1 MAKLSFGKSAGN
13 TNRRTSQRVQ
23 GGALGQQGGT
33 TPLPTFGL
41 ELPDVEPSAVATDVY
56 ARPTELQPAAR
67 TQASYTRPLPPT
79 SISDLQRLGEAL
91 GGFNRNLQN
100 LATTTVDFIGEREK
114 RLKAEAEE
122 EAAGTVFGT
131 REYKRL
137 RGGTEELEK
146 ASQDPEA
153 TPEQRQQAKE
163 ALERVQ
169 AEASTNPHY
178 PSALRRLQVQKRA
191 VGIANWIDSNPTVTD
206 AEGNERTLRE
216 LKPSSPEFSN
226 AVNDYVYGGEVLT
239 PREARKLQPVL
250 LQSLSVAQSTQSR
263 NHRAYKKEQLTA
275 FSNQRINLAVE
286 AYQGGGTYEDLGR
299 DLQEGFEDLG
309 PKGDPTLTLAESRLA
324 QSNYISDVVTAL
336 NNSPKRPKS
345 FDQVLGLLS
354 PLMTG
359 PVADRFIDGKVNE
372 KLRAINN
379 MDPSELARL
388 QGQWERE
395 TSSRAARARE
405 QQTLNEDDYINT
417 EIVSLNE
424 LYDFGADGV
433 ATPQSMQRFQEA
445 KLDLQEKIM
454 QENMADPA
462 RQTRLLK
469 LLDTRTAEY
478 PRAWRRDM
486 LQEFDKGYNEDLDLL
501 MADPSTQDAV
511 LNRVQKAYDDGVLN
525 SQQYN
530 QKQAEVRRI
539 MEGTFRDSS
548 KAMTEAI
555 KRVEDTYLNNAKL
568 SESPGGLATDVE
580 TELFELAKPA
590 MMRDGRKL
598 MRKLAQE
605 GRLDEFPAQY
615 SVMLEQ
621 KRLEYGLYGSTKD
634 PGFVEYQSLN
644 DLQRAH
650 NQGMADGAL
659 EQRAQSR
666 LPILSLQA
674 VGDVMDMVSSG
685 KPLPPHIAD
694 AVRAYGG
701 LRPFIESELI
711 KNNVKVDDARKAA
724 RERPAEFYEVELEED
739 APVVQEVSMVDRLVG
754 GSIALVGALLPGA
767 PAQATV
773 LPPPPIDRPLPT
785 YGPGPRQQAIV
796 AAAKQV
802 GIRPIDLAAAMSYET
817 IGSFDPSI
825 TNQLGYSGLIQF
837 SPDNQETY
845 GVTADSTFEEQAQA
859 AARYLKDR
867 GVRPGDG
874 INRIYAAILVGNA
887 DGKLEDGSDGMD
899 ATDVNGN
906 SVNSALKDL
915 LPGGG
920 HYQNADR
927 FLRGD

>member
-41 ELPDVEPSAVATDVY
+41 ELPDVEPSAVAIDVY

-67 TQASYTRPLPPT
+67 TQASYTRPLEPT
-79 SISDLQRLGEAL
+79 SISDLQRLGDAL

-100 LATTTVDFIGEREK
+100 LATATVDFIGEREK

-131 REYKRL
+131 GEYRRL

-146 ASQDPEA
+146 ASLDPEA

-191 VGIANWIDSNPTVTD
+191 VGIANWINSNPTVTD

-226 AVNDYVYGGEVLT
+226 AVNNYVYGGEVLT
-239 PREARKLQPVL
+239 PREARKLQPIL

-275 FSNQRINLAVE
+275 FSNQRINLAIE
-286 AYQGGGTYEDLGR
+286 AYQGGGTHEDLAR

-309 PKGDPTLTLAESRLA
+309 PKGDPTLTLAESRAA

-345 FDQVLGLLS
+345 FDQVLGLLR

-379 MDPSELARL
+379 MDPAELARL

-395 TSSRAARARE
+395 TSSRALRAKQ

-417 EIVSLNE
+417 EIAELNQ
-424 LYDFGADGV
+424 LYEFGPDGV

-445 KLDLQEKIM
+445 KLDLTERIM
-454 QENMADPA
+454 QENIADPA

-486 LQEFDKGYNEDLDLL
+486 LQEFDRGFNTDLDLL
-501 MADPSTQDAV
+501 MADPSMQDEV
-511 LNRVQKAYDDGVLN
+511 LNRLQKAYDDQLLN

-530 QKQAEVRRI
+530 QRQGQVRQI
-539 MEGTFRDSS
+539 MEGTFRDSG

-555 KRVEDTYLNNAKL
+555 KRVEDIYLNNAT
-568 SESPGGLATDVE
+568 SSDSPGGLATDVE
-580 TELFELAKPA
+580 TQLFGLAKPA
-590 MMRDGRKL
+590 MMKDGRQL
-598 MRKLAQE
+598 MRKLARE
-605 GRLDEFPAQY
+605 GNLDEFPAQY

-621 KRLEYGLYGSTKD
+621 KRFEYGLYSSTKD
-634 PGFVEYQSLN
+634 PGFVEYQSLS

-659 EQRAQSR
+659 EQRAQSP
-666 LPILSLQA
+666 LPILSRQA
-674 VGDVMDMVSSG
+674 VGEVMDMVSTG

-701 LRPFIESELI
+701 LRPFIEKELI
-711 KNNVKVDDARKAA
+711 KNNVKVEDARKAA

-739 APVVQEVSMVDRLVG
+739 APAAQEVSMIDRLVG
-754 GSIALVGALLPGA
+754 GSIALIGALLPGA
-767 PAQATV
+767 PANASP
-773 LPPPPIDRPLPT
+773 LPPPPVNEPPAV
-785 YGPGPRQQAIV
+785 YGPGARQQAIV

-802 GIRPIDLAAAMSYET
+802 GIRPVDLAAAMSYET

-837 SPDNQETY
+837 SPDNQKTY

-859 AARYLKDR
+859 AARYLRDR

-874 INRIYAAILVGNA
+874 ISRIYAAILIGNA
-887 DGKLEDGSDGMD
+887 DGKGPQGQDYMN

-920 HYQNADR
+920 HYQNAVR
-927 FLRGD
+927 FLRGA

>member
-41 ELPDVEPSAVATDVY
+41 ELPDVEPSAVAIDVY

-131 REYKRL
+131 QEFGRL
-137 RGGTEELEK
+137 RKLKNEFEEVSK
-146 ASQDPEA
+146 DPEA
-153 TPEQRQQAKE
+153 TPEERQQAKE
-163 ALERVQ
+163 AVERVQ
-169 AEASTNPHY
+169 AEVSTNPHY
-178 PSALRRLQVQKRA
+178 PSALRRLQVQRRA
-191 VGIANWIDSNPTVTD
+191 VGIGSWIDSNPTVG

-216 LKPSSPEFSN
+216 LKPNSSEFL
-226 AVNDYVYGGEVLT
+226 AVVNDHIYGGEVLT
-239 PREARKLQPVL
+239 PREARKLQPIL
-250 LQSLSVAQSTQSR
+250 LQALSVAQSTQAR

-286 AYQGGGTYEDLGR
+286 AYQGGGTYEDLAR

-309 PKGDPTLTLAESRLA
+309 PKGDPTLTLAESRAA

-379 MDPSELARL
+379 MDPAELARL

-395 TSSRAARARE
+395 TSSRALRAK
-405 QQTLNEDDYINT
+405 QQQALNEDDYINT
-417 EIVSLNE
+417 EIAGLNQ
-424 LYDFGADGV
+424 LYEFGPDGV
-433 ATPQSMQRFQEA
+433 ATPQSMQRFQDA
-445 KLDLQEKIM
+445 KLDLTEQIM

-469 LLDTRTAEY
+469 LLETRTAEY

-486 LQEFDKGYNEDLDLL
+486 LQEFDKGFNTDLDLL
-501 MADPSTQDAV
+501 MADSSMQDEV

-530 QKQAEVRRI
+530 QRQGQVRQI
-539 MEGTFRDSS
+539 MEGTFRETG
-548 KAMTEAI
+548 KTMTEAI
-555 KRVEDTYLNNAKL
+555 NRVEDNYINNAT
-568 SESPGGLATDVE
+568 SSDSPGGLATDVE
-580 TELFELAKPA
+580 TRLFELAKPA

-598 MRKLAQE
+598 MRRLAQE
-605 GRLDEFPAQY
+605 GKLDEFPAQY
-615 SVMLEQ
+615 SAMLEQ
-621 KRLEYGLYGSTKD
+621 KRFEYGLYSSTKD

-659 EQRAQSR
+659 EQRAQSD
-666 LPILSLQA
+666 LPILSKQA
-674 VGDVMDMVSSG
+674 VGEVMDMVSAG
-685 KPLPPHIAD
+685 RPLPPHIAN

-701 LRPFIESELI
+701 LRQFIEKELL
-711 KNNVKVDDARKAA
+711 KNNVSVEDARNAA
-724 RERPAEFYEVELEED
+724 RNRPAEFYEVELEED
-739 APVVQEVSMVDRLVG
+739 APAVQEVSMIDRLVG
-754 GSIALVGALLPGA
+754 GSIALIGALLPGA
-767 PAQATV
+767 PANASP
-773 LPPPPIDRPLPT
+773 LPPPPVNEPPAV
-785 YGPGPRQQAIV
+785 YGPGARQQAII

-802 GIRPIDLAAAMSYET
+802 GIRPVDLAAAMSYET

-837 SPDNQETY
+837 SPDNQKTY

-874 INRIYAAILVGNA
+874 MSRIYAAILIGNA
-887 DGKLEDGSDGMD
+887 DGKGPQGQDYMN

-920 HYQNADR
+920 HYQNAVR
-927 FLRGD
+927 FLRGA

>member
-41 ELPDVEPSAVATDVY
+41 ELPDVEPSAVAIDVY

-79 SISDLQRLGEAL
+79 SISDLQALGQAL

-122 EAAGTVFGT
+122 LAAGTVFGT
-131 REYKRL
+131 REYKGL

-169 AEASTNPHY
+169 ADAITNPHY
-178 PSALRRLQVQKRA
+178 PSALRTARVKLNA
-191 VGIANWIDSNPTVTD
+191 SGIANWVNSNPTVTD
-206 AEGNERTLRE
+206 AEDNKITLRE
-216 LKPSSPEFSN
+216 LKPGSPEFTRQ
-226 AVNDYVYGGEVLT
+226 VNNFVYGGEVLT
-239 PREARKLQPVL
+239 PREARKLQPIL
-250 LQSLSVAQSTQSR
+250 LQSLSVAQAAQAR

-275 FSNQRINLAVE
+275 FSNQRINLAIQ
-286 AYQGGGTYEDLGR
+286 AYQAGGNYEDLA
-299 DLQEGFEDLG
+299 DALQEGYEDMG
-309 PKGDPTLTLAESRLA
+309 PKGDPTLTLAESRQA

-379 MDPSELARL
+379 MDPAELARL
-388 QGQWERE
+388 RNQWESE
-395 TSSRAARARE
+395 SVSRATRAR
-405 QQTLNEDDYINT
+405 QQQALNEDDYINT
-417 EIVSLNE
+417 EIAELNQ
-424 LYDFGADGV
+424 LYEFGADGV
-433 ATPQSMQRFQEA
+433 ATPQSMQRFQDA
-445 KLDLQEKIM
+445 KLDLTERIM

-469 LLDTRTAEY
+469 LLETRTAEY

-486 LQEFDKGYNEDLDLL
+486 LQEFDKGFNADLNLL
-501 MADPSTQDAV
+501 MADPSMESAV
-511 LNRVQKAYDDGVLN
+511 LNRVQKAYDDQVLN
-525 SQQYN
+525 SAQYN
-530 QKQAEVRRI
+530 QRQGEVRQI
-539 MEGTFRDSS
+539 MDGTFRDSG

-555 KRVEDTYLNNAKL
+555 NRVEDNYLNNAK
-568 SESPGGLATDVE
+568 SSDSPGGLATDVE
-580 TELFELAKPA
+580 ARLFEVAKPA
-590 MMRDGRKL
+590 MIRDGRSL
-598 MRKLAQE
+598 MRKLARE
-605 GRLDEFPAQY
+605 GNLNEFPAQY
-615 SVMLEQ
+615 AAMLEQ
-621 KRLEYGLYGSTKD
+621 KRFEYGLYSSTKD

-644 DLQRAH
+644 DLQKAH

-659 EQRAQSR
+659 EQRAQSD
-666 LPILSLQA
+666 LPILSQQA
-674 VGDVMDMVSSG
+674 VGEVMDMVSNG

-711 KNNVKVDDARKAA
+711 KNNVKVDDARRIA
-724 RERPAEFYEVELEED
+724 RDQPAEFYEVELEED
-739 APVVQEVSMVDRLVG
+739 APAVQEVSMVDRLVG
-754 GSIALVGALLPGA
+754 GSIALVGAMLPGA

-825 TNQLGYSGLIQF
+825 ENQLGYIGLIQF

-887 DGKLEDGSDGMD
+887 DGKLRDGSDGMD
-899 ATDVNGN
+899 AEDVNGN

>member
-13 TNRRTSQRVQ
+13 TNRRTSRRVQ

-41 ELPDVEPSAVATDVY
+41 ELPDVEPSAVAIDVY

-131 REYKRL
+131 QEFGRL
-137 RGGTEELEK
+137 RKLKNEFEEVSK
-146 ASQDPEA
+146 DPEA
-153 TPEQRQQAKE
+153 TPEERQQAKE
-163 ALERVQ
+163 AVERVQ
-169 AEASTNPHY
+169 AEVSTNPHY
-178 PSALRRLQVQKRA
+178 PSALRRLQVQRRA
-191 VGIANWIDSNPTVTD
+191 VGIGSWIDSNPTVG

-216 LKPSSPEFSN
+216 LKPNSSEFL
-226 AVNDYVYGGEVLT
+226 AVVNDHIYGGEVLT
-239 PREARKLQPVL
+239 PREARKLQPIL
-250 LQSLSVAQSTQSR
+250 LQALSVAQSTQAR

-286 AYQGGGTYEDLGR
+286 AYQGGGTYEDLAR

-309 PKGDPTLTLAESRLA
+309 PKGDPTLTLAESRAA

-379 MDPSELARL
+379 MDPAELARL

-395 TSSRAARARE
+395 TSSRALRAK
-405 QQTLNEDDYINT
+405 QQQALNEDDYINT
-417 EIVSLNE
+417 EIAGLNQ
-424 LYDFGADGV
+424 LYEFGPDGV
-433 ATPQSMQRFQEA
+433 ATPQSMQRFQDA
-445 KLDLQEKIM
+445 KLDLTEQIM

-469 LLDTRTAEY
+469 LLETRTAEY

-486 LQEFDKGYNEDLDLL
+486 LQEFDKGFNTDLDLL
-501 MADPSTQDAV
+501 MADSSMQDEV

-530 QKQAEVRRI
+530 QRQGQVRQI
-539 MEGTFRDSS
+539 MEGTFRETG
-548 KAMTEAI
+548 KTMTEAI
-555 KRVEDTYLNNAKL
+555 NRVEDNYINNAT
-568 SESPGGLATDVE
+568 SSDSPGGLATDVE
-580 TELFELAKPA
+580 TRLFELAKPA

-598 MRKLAQE
+598 MRRLAQE
-605 GRLDEFPAQY
+605 GKLDEFPAQY
-615 SVMLEQ
+615 SAMLEQ
-621 KRLEYGLYGSTKD
+621 KRFEYGLYSSTKD

-659 EQRAQSR
+659 EQRAQSD
-666 LPILSLQA
+666 LPILSKQA
-674 VGDVMDMVSSG
+674 VGEVMDMVSAG
-685 KPLPPHIAD
+685 RPLPPHIAN

-701 LRPFIESELI
+701 LRQFIEKELL
-711 KNNVKVDDARKAA
+711 KNNVSVEDARNAA
-724 RERPAEFYEVELEED
+724 RNRPAEFYEVELEED
-739 APVVQEVSMVDRLVG
+739 APAVQEVSMIDRLVG
-754 GSIALVGALLPGA
+754 GSIALIGALLPGA
-767 PAQATV
+767 PANASP
-773 LPPPPIDRPLPT
+773 LPPPPVNEPPAV
-785 YGPGPRQQAIV
+785 YGPGARQQAII

-802 GIRPIDLAAAMSYET
+802 GIRPVDLAAAMSYET

-837 SPDNQETY
+837 SPDNQKTY

-874 INRIYAAILVGNA
+874 MSRIYAAILIGNA
-887 DGKLEDGSDGMD
+887 DGKGPQGQDYMN

-920 HYQNADR
+920 HYQNAVR
-927 FLRGD
+927 FLRGA

>member
-13 TNRRTSQRVQ
+13 TNRRTSQRLQ

-41 ELPDVEPSAVATDVY
+41 EAPDVEPSVVATDVY

-67 TQASYTRPLPPT
+67 TQASYTRPLEPT

-91 GGFNRNLQN
+91 GGFNKNLQN

-131 REYKRL
+131 QEFGRL
-137 RGGTEELEK
+137 RKLKNEFEEVSK
-146 ASQDPEA
+146 DPNA
-153 TPEQRQQAKE
+153 TPEERQQAKE
-163 ALERVQ
+163 AVERVQ
-169 AEASTNPHY
+169 AEVSTNPHY
-178 PSALRRLQVQKRA
+178 PSALRRLQVQTRA
-191 VGIANWIDSNPTVTD
+191 VGIGSWIDSNPTVTD
-206 AEGNERTLRE
+206 AKGNERTLRE
-216 LKPSSPEFSN
+216 LKPNSSEFF
-226 AVNDYVYGGEVLT
+226 AVVNDHIYGGEVLT
-239 PREARKLQPVL
+239 PREARKLQPIL
-250 LQSLSVAQSTQSR
+250 LQSLSVAQSTQAR

-275 FSNQRINLAVE
+275 FSNQRINLAVQ
-286 AYQGGGTYEDLGR
+286 AYQGGGTYEDLAR

-309 PKGDPTLTLAESRLA
+309 PKGDPTLTLAESRDA
-324 QSNYISDVVTAL
+324 QNNYISDVVSAL
-336 NNSPKRPKS
+336 NSSPKRPKS
-345 FDQVLGLLS
+345 FDQVLGLLR

-359 PVADRFIDGKVNE
+359 PVADRFVDGKVNE

-379 MDPSELARL
+379 MDPAELARL
-388 QGQWERE
+388 QVQWERE
-395 TSSRAARARE
+395 TSSRAARAKE
-405 QQTLNEDDYINT
+405 QQALNDDDYINT

-424 LYDFGADGV
+424 LYEFGPDGV
-433 ATPQSMQRFQEA
+433 ATPQSMQRFQDA

-454 QENMADPA
+454 EENMADPA

-469 LLDTRTAEY
+469 LLDARTAEY
-478 PRAWRRDM
+478 PKAWRRDM
-486 LQEFDKGYNEDLDLL
+486 LQEFDKGYNQDLDLL

-530 QKQAEVRRI
+530 QRQGEVRRI
-539 MEGTFRDSS
+539 MEGTFRDSG

-555 KRVEDTYLNNAKL
+555 NRVEDNYLNNAK
-568 SESPGGLATDVE
+568 SSTSPGGLATDVE
-580 TELFELAKPA
+580 TRLFEVAKPA
-590 MMRDGRKL
+590 MMKDGRKL

-605 GRLDEFPAQY
+605 GKLDEFPAQY
-615 SVMLEQ
+615 AAMLEQ
-621 KRLEYGLYGSTKD
+621 KRLEYGLFESTTD
-634 PGFVEYQSLN
+634 PGFVEYQSLS

-650 NQGMADGAL
+650 NQGMADDAL
-659 EQRAQSR
+659 EQRAQSP
-666 LPILSLQA
+666 LPILSVKGVEA
-674 VGDVMDMVSSG
+674 VMHMASKGQ
-685 KPLPPHIAD
+685 PLPPHVAN

-711 KNNVKVDDARKAA
+711 KNNVKVDDARRIA
-724 RERPAEFYEVELEED
+724 RDQPAEFYEVELEED
-739 APVVQEVSMVDRLVG
+739 APAVQEVSMVDRLVS
-754 GSIALVGALLPGA
+754 GSIALVGAMLPGA

-773 LPPPPIDRPLPT
+773 LPPPPITRPLPT

-874 INRIYAAILVGNA
+874 INRIYAAILIGNA
-887 DGKLEDGSDGMD
+887 DGKGPNGEDYMD
-899 ATDVNGN
+899 AEDVNGN

>member
-41 ELPDVEPSAVATDVY
+41 ELPDVEPSAVAIDVY

-67 TQASYTRPLPPT
+67 TQASYTRPLQPT
-79 SISDLQRLGEAL
+79 SISDLQALGQAL

-100 LATTTVDFIGEREK
+100 LATATVDFIGEREK

-137 RGGTEELEK
+137 RGGTEQLEK

-191 VGIANWIDSNPTVTD
+191 VGIASWIDSNPTVTD

-226 AVNDYVYGGEVLT
+226 AVNNYVYGGEVLT
-239 PREARKLQPVL
+239 PREARKLQPIL
-250 LQSLSVAQSTQSR
+250 LQSLSVAQSTQAR

-275 FSNQRINLAVE
+275 FSNQRINLAIE
-286 AYQGGGTYEDLGR
+286 AYQGGGTHEDLAR

-309 PKGDPTLTLAESRLA
+309 PKGDPTLTLAESRAA

-379 MDPSELARL
+379 MDPAELARL
-388 QGQWERE
+388 RNQWESE
-395 TSSRAARARE
+395 SVSRVTRAKQ
-405 QQTLNEDDYINT
+405 QQTLSEDDYINT
-417 EIVSLNE
+417 EIAELNQ
-424 LYDFGADGV
+424 LYEFGADGV
-433 ATPQSMQRFQEA
+433 ATPQSMQRFQDA
-445 KLDLQEKIM
+445 KLDLTERIM

-462 RQTRLLK
+462 RQTRLLT
-469 LLDTRTAEY
+469 LLETRTAEY
-478 PRAWRRDM
+478 PRAWRKDM
-486 LQEFDKGYNEDLDLL
+486 LQDFDKGFNADLNLL
-501 MADPSTQDAV
+501 MADPSIESAV
-511 LNRVQKAYDDGVLN
+511 LNRVQEGYDNGVLN
-525 SQQYN
+525 SAQYN
-530 QKQAEVRRI
+530 QRQGEVRQI
-539 MEGTFRDSS
+539 MDGTFRDSG

-555 KRVEDTYLNNAKL
+555 NRVEDNYLNNAK
-568 SESPGGLATDVE
+568 SSDSPGGLATDVE
-580 TELFELAKPA
+580 TRLFEVAKPA
-590 MMRDGRKL
+590 MIRDGRNL
-598 MRKLAQE
+598 MRKLARE
-605 GRLDEFPAQY
+605 GSLNEFPAQY
-615 SVMLEQ
+615 AAMLEQ
-621 KRLEYGLYGSTKD
+621 KRLEYGLFESRTD

-659 EQRAQSR
+659 ERRAQSD
-666 LPILSLQA
+666 LPILSQQA
-674 VGDVMDMVSSG
+674 VGEVMDMVSTG

-701 LRPFIESELI
+701 LRPFIEKELI
-711 KNNVKVDDARKAA
+711 KNNVRVEDARKAA

-739 APVVQEVSMVDRLVG
+739 APAVQEVSMVDRLVG
-754 GSIALVGALLPGA
+754 GSIALVGAMLPGA

-773 LPPPPIDRPLPT
+773 LPPPPITRPLPT

-845 GVTADSTFEEQAQA
+845 GVNADSTFEEQAHA

-874 INRIYAAILVGNA
+874 INRIYAAILIGNA
-887 DGKLEDGSDGMD
+887 DGKGPNGEDYMD
-899 ATDVNGN
+899 AEDVNGN

>member
-41 ELPDVEPSAVATDVY
+41 ELPDVEPSAVAIDVY

-79 SISDLQRLGEAL
+79 SISDLQALGQAL

-122 EAAGTVFGT
+122 LAAGTVFGT
-131 REYKRL
+131 REYKGL

-169 AEASTNPHY
+169 ADAITNPHY
-178 PSALRRLQVQKRA
+178 PSALRTARVKLNA
-191 VGIANWIDSNPTVTD
+191 SGIANWVNSNPTVTD
-206 AEGNERTLRE
+206 AEDNKITLRE
-216 LKPSSPEFSN
+216 LKPGSPEFTRQ
-226 AVNDYVYGGEVLT
+226 VNNFVYGGEVLT
-239 PREARKLQPVL
+239 PREARKLQPIL
-250 LQSLSVAQSTQSR
+250 LQSLSVAQAAQAR

-275 FSNQRINLAVE
+275 FSNQRINLAIQ
-286 AYQGGGTYEDLGR
+286 AYQAGGNYEDLA
-299 DLQEGFEDLG
+299 DALQEGYEDMG
-309 PKGDPTLTLAESRLA
+309 PKGDPTLTLAESRQA

-379 MDPSELARL
+379 MDPAELARL
-388 QGQWERE
+388 RTQWESE
-395 TSSRAARARE
+395 SVSRATRAR
-405 QQTLNEDDYINT
+405 QQQALNEDDYINT
-417 EIVSLNE
+417 EIAELNQ
-424 LYDFGADGV
+424 LYEFGADGV

-445 KLDLQEKIM
+445 KLDLTERIM

-486 LQEFDKGYNEDLDLL
+486 LQEFDKGFNADLNLL
-501 MADPSTQDAV
+501 MADPSMESAV
-511 LNRVQKAYDDGVLN
+511 LNRVQKAYDDQVLN
-525 SQQYN
+525 SAQYN
-530 QKQAEVRRI
+530 QRQGEVRQI
-539 MEGTFRDSS
+539 MDGTFRDSG

-555 KRVEDTYLNNAKL
+555 NRVEDNYLNNAK
-568 SESPGGLATDVE
+568 SSDSPGGLATDVE
-580 TELFELAKPA
+580 ARLFEVAKPA
-590 MMRDGRKL
+590 MIRDGRSL
-598 MRKLAQE
+598 MRKLARE
-605 GRLDEFPAQY
+605 GNLNEFPAQY
-615 SVMLEQ
+615 AAMLEQ
-621 KRLEYGLYGSTKD
+621 KRFEYGLYSSTKD

-644 DLQRAH
+644 DLQKAH

-659 EQRAQSR
+659 EQRAQSD
-666 LPILSLQA
+666 LPILSQQA
-674 VGDVMDMVSSG
+674 VGEVMDMVSNG

-711 KNNVKVDDARKAA
+711 KNNVKVDDARRIA
-724 RERPAEFYEVELEED
+724 RDQPAEFYEVELEED
-739 APVVQEVSMVDRLVG
+739 APAVQEVSMVDRLVG
-754 GSIALVGALLPGA
+754 GSIALVGAMLPGA

-825 TNQLGYSGLIQF
+825 ENQLGYIGLIQF

-887 DGKLEDGSDGMD
+887 DGKLRDGSDGMD
-899 ATDVNGN
+899 AEDVNGN

>member
-41 ELPDVEPSAVATDVY
+41 ELPDVEPSAVAIDVY

-67 TQASYTRPLPPT
+67 TQASYTRPLEPT

-131 REYKRL
+131 QEFGRL
-137 RGGTEELEK
+137 RKLKNEFEEVSK
-146 ASQDPEA
+146 DPEA
-153 TPEQRQQAKE
+153 TPEERQQAKE
-163 ALERVQ
+163 AVERVQ
-169 AEASTNPHY
+169 AEVSTNPHY

-191 VGIANWIDSNPTVTD
+191 VGIANWINSNPTVTD
-206 AEGNERTLRE
+206 AKNNERTLRE
-216 LKPSSPEFSN
+216 LKPNSSEFF
-226 AVNDYVYGGEVLT
+226 AVVNDHIYGGEVLT
-239 PREARKLQPVL
+239 PREARKLQPIL
-250 LQSLSVAQSTQSR
+250 LQSLSVAQSTQAR

-286 AYQGGGTYEDLGR
+286 AYQGGGTYEDLAR

-309 PKGDPTLTLAESRLA
+309 PKGDPTLTLAESRTA
-324 QSNYISDVVTAL
+324 QSNYISDVVSAL

-379 MDPSELARL
+379 MDPAELARL
-388 QGQWERE
+388 RNQWESE
-395 TSSRAARARE
+395 SVSRVTRAK
-405 QQTLNEDDYINT
+405 QQQALNEDDYINT
-417 EIVSLNE
+417 EIAELNQ
-424 LYDFGADGV
+424 LYEFGADGV
-433 ATPQSMQRFQEA
+433 ATPQSMQRFQDA
-445 KLDLQEKIM
+445 KLDLTERIM

-462 RQTRLLK
+462 RQERLLK
-469 LLDTRTAEY
+469 LLNARTAEY
-478 PRAWRRDM
+478 PRAWARDM
-486 LQEFDKGYNEDLDLL
+486 LQDFDKGFNADLNLL
-501 MADPSTQDAV
+501 MADPSIESAV
-511 LNRVQKAYDDGVLN
+511 LNRVQKAYDNQVLN
-525 SQQYN
+525 SAQYN
-530 QKQAEVRRI
+530 QRQGEVRQI
-539 MEGTFRDSS
+539 MDGTFRDSG

-555 KRVEDTYLNNAKL
+555 NRVEDNYLNNAK
-568 SESPGGLATDVE
+568 SSDSPGGLATDIE
-580 TELFELAKPA
+580 ARLFEVAKPA
-590 MMRDGRKL
+590 MIRDGRSL
-598 MRKLAQE
+598 MRKLARE
-605 GRLDEFPAQY
+605 GNLNEFPAQY
-615 SVMLEQ
+615 AAMLEQ
-621 KRLEYGLYGSTKD
+621 KRFEYGLYSSTKD

-659 EQRAQSR
+659 EQRAQSD
-666 LPILSLQA
+666 LPILSQQA
-674 VGDVMDMVSSG
+674 VGEVMDMVSTG

-701 LRPFIESELI
+701 LRPFIEKELI
-711 KNNVKVDDARKAA
+711 KNNMRVEDARKAA
-724 RERPAEFYEVELEED
+724 RDQPAEFYEVELEED
-739 APVVQEVSMVDRLVG
+739 APAAQEVSMIDRLVG
-754 GSIALVGALLPGA
+754 GSIALVGAMLPGA

-773 LPPPPIDRPLPT
+773 LPPPPITRPLPT

-837 SPDNQETY
+837 SPDNQKTY
-845 GVTADSTFEEQAQA
+845 GVTADSTFEEQAHA

-874 INRIYAAILVGNA
+874 INRIYAAILIGNA
-887 DGKLEDGSDGMD
+887 DGKGPNGEDYMD
-899 ATDVNGN
+899 AEDVNGN